1 MAVVTVSRQ
10 YGAGGQRVAA
20 ALAEALGFR
29 VADRDVVEA
38 AATQLG
44 MAPEI
49 VEGRDERTPALIE
62 ELGMVLAAASPEFA
76 HAPPATRLDDR
87 TLAEATG
94 RVITSLAG
102 VGGYVILGRGGQAE
116 LKDRP
121 DACHLHLVGDL
132 ADRARRIAKWQG
144 IEERD
149 ALERCRKADAERA
162 AYVKRF
168 YGADLTDPLLYQAV
182 LNTTRLGLGGAAT
195 AALAV
200 ARSALGLKVTS

>member
-20 ALAEALGFR
+20 ALAESLGFR

-38 AATQLG
+38 AARQLG
-44 MAPEI
+44 MAPE
-49 VEGRDERTPALIE
+49 VAEGRDERTPALIE

-102 VGGYVILGRGGQAE
+102 VGGYVILGRGGQAA
-116 LKDRP
+116 LRDRT
-121 DACHLHLVGDL
+121 DVCHLHLVGDPS
-132 ADRARRIAKWQG
+132 DRARRIAKWQG
-144 IEERD
+144 IDEQ
-149 ALERCRKADAERA
+149 AAAERCRKVDAERA

-168 YGADLTDPLLYQAV
+168 YGVDLTDPLLYHAV
-182 LNTTRLGLGGAAT
+182 LNTTRLGLGGAT
-195 AALAV
+195 NAALSV
-200 ARSALGLKVTS
+200 ARSALGLEATS